1 MNNAVMLKNVSVVA
15 EGDQLLKEVSV
26 DLPAGRVIGLLGPSG
41 AGKTTLMRVIVG
53 QRRISGGEAKIFDL
67 PVGNRRLR
75 SQIGYAT
82 QTLAVYTD
90 LTVKEN
96 LDYFVAM
103 AGAPR
108 QRAEEV
114 MAEVSLTEHADKLT
128 KRLSGGQRA
137 RLSLA
142 VALLGRPKLLVLD
155 EPTVGLDPLLR
166 AQLWDHF
173 HRLAAQGATLLISS
187 HVMDEAERCEDLVLM
202 RDGTII
208 AHDTPDTIKH
218 KTGAHSVEEAFVK
231 LVKEVAK

>member
-1 MNNAVMLKNVSVVA
+1 MNNAVMLTNVSVVA
-15 EGDQLLKEVSV
+15 EGDQLLKDVSV
-26 DLPAGRVIGLLGPSG
+26 ELPMGRVIGLLGPSG

-53 QRRISGGEAKIFDL
+53 QRRINDGEAKVFDQS
-67 PVGNRRLR
+67 VGSRRLR

-96 LDYFVAM
+96 LDYFAAM
-103 AGAPR
+103 VGAPK
-108 QRAEEV
+108 QRTAEV
-114 MAEVSLTEHADKLT
+114 MAEVSLTEHANKLT

-173 HRLAAQGATLLISS
+173 HRLAAQGTTLLISS

-208 AHDTPDTIKH
+208 AHDTPSAIKQ
-218 KTGAHSVEEAFVK
+218 KTGAVSVEEAFVK
-231 LVKEVAK
+231 LVKEEAK